1 MTVIVGLHKEIGDA
15 STGATTDF
23 HRICTIQ
30 INRRNGG
37 VSATFDSYVSQT
49 KFEQGRQPVSV
60 MQQTSLVLTENE
72 AMGSMD
78 LDSWIY
84 AESVKVETD
93 VYGNQN
99 PLFGA
104 QLVPKSDEA

>member
-1 MTVIVGLHKEIGDA
+1 MLHRANDLPARVSFNRYPSSAHIFCLALPNAIFSPSSQSKFSGLAHALSPIVLNP
-15 STGATTDF
+15 F
-23 HRICTIQ
+23 
-30 INRRNGG
+30 
-37 VSATFDSYVSQT
+37 
-49 KFEQGRQPVSV
+49 VSV
-60 MQQTSLVLTENE
+60 MQQTSLILAENE

-84 AESVKVETD
+84 VESVKVETD

>member
-1 MTVIVGLHKEIGDA
+1 MTLIIGLNKEIEDTG
-15 STGATTDF
+15 TGATTEF

-37 VSATFDSYVSQT
+37 ISATFDSYVSQI
-49 KFEQGRQPVSV
+49 KWEQGLQPVSV

-72 AMGSMD
+72 SMATTD

-84 AESVKVETD
+84 NESVKVETD
-93 VYGNQN
+93 VYGNHN

-104 QLVPKSDEA
+104 LPVPAEA